1 MGFYAITQLFRLK
14 AALGESTASEYN
26 ICLPAGTTKRF
37 GLPEGM
43 QMHSQFFSSPT
54 IVNLSMPTRLC
65 LSLPDS
71 VSDFVL
77 SEALRSPLL
86 EWVMLEGEGKVSQ
99 GQFVLRLQPFL
110 TQELLPLKAV
120 RKDGVSRSAGQG
132 FRLYFEVGTS
142 TSSCIAALR
151 QGVNLDL
158 WPGQTFLCSLQTSR
172 FELLP
177 LEQDL
182 RLSQEPREIIL
193 AKAALAEPQDYQA
206 SSEKLALQL
215 NEVTRARKRLE
226 CYQQA
231 QGTELPE
238 GLLNEVW
245 HLLTGLVQKRQW
257 LLRCYNQSLE
267 RPSYRLSANQDI
279 AEEKLRRMLECYEL
293 LSSPELNA
301 MVRQLTDEE

>member
-1 MGFYAITQLFRLK
+1 MY
-14 AALGESTASEYN
+14 
-26 ICLPAGTTKRF
+26 
-37 GLPEGM
+37 
-43 QMHSQFFSSPT
+43 SQFFSSPT

-65 LSLPDS
+65 FSLPDS

-86 EWVMLEGEGKVSQ
+86 EWVMLEGEDKASQ
-99 GQFVLRLQPFL
+99 GQFILRLQPFL
-110 TQELLPLKAV
+110 TQQLLPLESV
-120 RKDGVSRSAGQG
+120 RKDGVSRTAGQG
-132 FRLYFEVGTS
+132 FRLYSEVGTS
-142 TSSCIAALR
+142 TSSCITALR
-151 QGVNLDL
+151 QGVCLDL
-158 WPGQTFLCSLQTSR
+158 WPGQTFLCSLQTGR

-193 AKAALAEPQDYQA
+193 AKTALAEAQDYQA
-206 SSEKLALQL
+206 SSEKLAVQL
-215 NEVTRARKRLE
+215 SEVTQARIRLE
-226 CYQQA
+226 RYQQA
-231 QGTELPE
+231 HGAKLPE

-245 HLLTGLVQKRQW
+245 HLLTGLSQKRQW

-267 RPSYRLSANQDI
+267 RPNYRQSANHDGT
-279 AEEKLRRMLECYEL
+279 EEKLRRALECYEL